1 MFCNHIKM
9 KIYFF
14 ASIISLLLFSQ
25 VSFASPLTTGNQNTE
40 TMPSNYLER
49 NINILQDEI
58 DTYKNLFNEKI
69 KLLQKKIPVA
79 APFTEADIE
88 NEINKLID
96 EKLLLKQQ
104 AFSIEKT
111 KLDIA
116 RDNINWWMTFLPASF
131 ALIGVWGLFKGRTIL
146 SNIEHL
152 YEKVTKIKNDMD
164 TLYKDSKKTKEEID
178 NIREAIQKTEKILP
192 NRTNID
198 NEELASKITEGDLE
212 AIKTVI
218 SNQEGIPFHIKLKAY
233 ALKFYNEKEWEK
245 SISFFTPLLLLDPN
259 DFSICFFL
267 GNAYYFWSKNS
278 TGDDFSFRM
287 KKASDLYEKATLINA
302 NNSSVRNNLGV
313 VLSALAEKQEDQDI
327 AIKLLNDA
335 CEKYEQATS
344 IDKNNSNAWYNWGN
358 ALSEL
363 AKKDEDQNVA
373 IELLNDACEKYEK
386 AISIYD
392 KDYRVWNN
400 LKETLIALAKLT
412 KDEDQKSKLLE
423 RIQKVHEQMVKL
435 KKD

>member
-14 ASIISLLLFSQ
+14 VSIISLLLFSQ
-25 VSFASPLTTGNQNTE
+25 VSFASPLTTENQNTE

-69 KLLQKKIPVA
+69 ELLQKKIPVA

-96 EKLLLKQQ
+96 EKFLLKQQ

-116 RDNINWWMTFLPASF
+116 RNNINWWMAFLPASF

-198 NEELASKITEGDLE
+198 NEELASKITKGDLE
-212 AIKTVI
+212 AVKTVI
-218 SNQEGIPFHIKLKAY
+218 SNQEKIPFHIKLKAY

-245 SISFFTPLLLLDPN
+245 SISFFTPLLLFDPN
-259 DFSICFFL
+259 DFSIYFFL

-278 TGDDFSFRM
+278 TGDDFF
-287 KKASDLYEKATLINA
+287 
-302 NNSSVRNNLGV
+302 
-313 VLSALAEKQEDQDI
+313 
-327 AIKLLNDA
+327 
-335 CEKYEQATS
+335 
-344 IDKNNSNAWYNWGN
+344 
-358 ALSEL
+358 SE
-363 AKKDEDQNVA
+363 
-373 IELLNDACEKYEK
+373 
-386 AISIYD
+386 
-392 KDYRVWNN
+392 
-400 LKETLIALAKLT
+400 
-412 KDEDQKSKLLE
+412 
-423 RIQKVHEQMVKL
+423 
-435 KKD
+435 